1 MKSIYQFF
9 LIASFGL
16 LLNFNSISQNS
27 FSGTI
32 FYEITF
38 EGLELDSE
46 LKSILP
52 SEMIVIL
59 KDNKS
64 KSILPTTMGDQI
76 TIFNGESKT
85 LVNLIDILGQ
95 KIAIKKSREEIEIER
110 NKYKNLVINLST
122 ETKEIAGYL
131 CKKAEVE
138 VNADDFNGLS
148 KFNIFYTD
156 ELGNLDINFSD
167 ALFNKINGVMLQYE
181 INAKGLMMKFSATKI
196 IASEISDEEFKIP
209 VAYKEMTKDELNN
222 LLGEI

>member
-110 NKYKNLVINLST
+110 NKYKNLVINWST

-181 INAKGLMMKFSATKI
+181 INAKGLMMKFSATQI